1 MVERQ
6 EVLEA
11 LAVAVPRDT
20 PVTAASMVKILDVLG
35 IVSNHQLLGT
45 MQLVTALLPAST
57 PATVRGLLQ
66 LLGGLMKM
74 NEKATATELKAI
86 NTMLGQTD
94 LLPDA
99 PLTFE
104 TFLPICQKL
113 VQASEKKSV
122 KG

>member
-1 MVERQ
+1 MVER
-6 EVLEA
+6 EKVIDVLA
-11 LAVAVPRDT
+11 IAIPSDT
-20 PVTAASMVKILDVLG
+20 PVTVRSLVKTLEALG
-35 IVSNHQLLGT
+35 IVSNPRLVAT

-66 LLGGLMKM
+66 LLGGVMKM
-74 NEKATATELKAI
+74 NEKAPAAELKAI
-86 NTMLGQTD
+86 NTMLAQSD

-104 TFLPICQKL
+104 TFLPICQRL

-122 KG
+122 RG

>member
-1 MVERQ
+1 MVER
-6 EVLEA
+6 EKVLDA
-11 LAVAVPRDT
+11 LAFAAPPDT
-20 PVTAASMVKILDVLG
+20 PVTVASMVKILDVLG
-35 IVSNHQLLGT
+35 VVSNHQLLGT

-74 NEKATATELKAI
+74 NEKATPAELKTI
-86 NTMLGQTD
+86 NTMLGQSD

-99 PLTFE
+99 PLTFG

-113 VQASEKKSV
+113 VQASEKKSI